1 MPTTCNGL
9 RCHGIVVST
18 SETSHPDNETPVN
31 HIAITRTAA
40 PRPTPADET
49 LAFGRVFSDHMFLMN
64 YEDGKGWHNPRIEPY
79 APFTMDPACCV
90 LHYGQSIFDG
100 LKAFRGPDGTV
111 RLFRLPDHARR
122 VNRSAHYLCIPELD
136 PAMVE
141 ESIRA
146 LVKIDQRWVPS
157 MAGTS
162 LYIRPTVI
170 ATETFLGVHPS
181 NSYLYYV
188 IVGPVGAYYKEG
200 MNPARILASDTYV
213 RAVQGGLG
221 AAKTAGNYAASL
233 FGAEVAAKAG
243 YTQVLWL
250 DGVEHKYLDEVGTM
264 NIMLKIGDE
273 VLTPPLNGAILAG
286 ITRDSVLTL
295 LHDWGLRVSERPIA
309 IDDVLAAAR
318 AGTLE
323 MWGTGTAAVISP
335 VGELGYKGER
345 YVINGGKTGTL
356 TQKLYDTIVGIQYG
370 TAPDPHGWARPLEN
384 R

>member
-1 MPTTCNGL
+1 MTQ
-9 RCHGIVVST
+9 
-18 SETSHPDNETPVN
+18 
-31 HIAITRTAA
+31 IAITRTDN
-40 PRPTPADET
+40 PRQTPADET
-49 LAFGRVFSDHMFLMN
+49 LAFGKVFSDHMFLMN
-64 YEDGKGWHNPRIEPY
+64 YDTGKGWHSPRIEPY
-79 APFTMDPACCV
+79 GSFTLDPATCV
-90 LHYGQSIFDG
+90 LHYGQAIFDG
-100 LKAFRGPDGTV
+100 LKAFRGKDGQI

-122 VNRSAHYLCIPELD
+122 LNKSAHYLCIPEIN
-136 PAMVE
+136 PEMIEA
-141 ESIRA
+141 SIRT
-146 LVKIDQRWVPS
+146 LVEVDRRWVPS
-157 MAGTS
+157 LSGTS

-181 NSYLYYV
+181 SSYLYYV

-200 MNPARILASDTYV
+200 MNPVSILASDTYV

-233 FGAEVAAKAG
+233 FGAEEAQKAG

-273 VLTPPLNGAILAG
+273 VITPPLNGAILAG

-295 LHDWGLRVSERPIA
+295 LRDWGLRVSERPIA

-345 YVINGGKTGTL
+345 HTINGGRTGAL

-370 TAPDPHGWARPLEN
+370 TAADPYGWARPLGN
-384 R
+384 RLGG

>member
-1 MPTTCNGL
+1 MT
-9 RCHGIVVST
+9 
-18 SETSHPDNETPVN
+18 E
-31 HIAITRTAA
+31 IAITRTAH
-40 PRPTPADET
+40 PKTPPADDT
-49 LAFGRVFSDHMFLMN
+49 LTFGKVFTDHMFLLN
-64 YEDGKGWHNPRIEPY
+64 YDDGKGWHSPRIEPY
-79 APFTMDPACCV
+79 GPFSLDPACCV
-90 LHYGQSIFDG
+90 LHYGQAIFDG
-100 LKAFRGPDGTV
+100 LKAFRGDDGQI
-111 RLFRLPDHARR
+111 RLFRLADHARR
-122 VNRSAHYLCIPELD
+122 VNRSGHFLCIPEID
-136 PAMVE
+136 PAMIE

-146 LVKIDQRWVPS
+146 LVEVDQRWVPHKP
-157 MAGTS
+157 GTS

-181 NSYLYYV
+181 HSYLYYV

-200 MNPARILASDTYV
+200 MNPVRILASDRYV
-213 RAVQGGLG
+213 RAVQGGMG

-233 FGAEVAAKAG
+233 FGAEEAQKQG

-250 DGVEHKYLDEVGTM
+250 DGVHHKYLDEVGTM

-295 LHDWGLRVSERPIA
+295 LRDWGLKVSERPIA
-309 IDDVLAAAR
+309 IDEVLDAAK

-345 YVINGGKTGTL
+345 YVINGGRTGDL

-370 TAPDPHGWARPLEN
+370 RLPDKYGWMRTLGN
-384 R
+384 RLGG